1 VTEKKGTSPISEIS
15 PKRSPEERNIR
26 KQLGKVRRNLAA
38 STNTN
43 MRNSWESKITTY
55 KAQLVKAE
63 ARARFIK

>member
-1 VTEKKGTSPISEIS
+1 MTEKKGTSPISEIS

-26 KQLGKVRRNLAA
+26 KQLGKVRRYLAA

-43 MRNSWESKITTY
+43 MRNSWESKITVY

-63 ARARFIK
+63 ARARLIR